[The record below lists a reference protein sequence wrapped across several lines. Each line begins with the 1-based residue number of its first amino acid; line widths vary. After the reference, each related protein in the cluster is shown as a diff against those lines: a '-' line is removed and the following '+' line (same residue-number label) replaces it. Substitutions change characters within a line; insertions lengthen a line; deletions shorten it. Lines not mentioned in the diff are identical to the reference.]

1 MNERIQ
7 ELLKQLGGIQ
17 HDEDGGELTPILV
30 GKDLAKFAELI
41 IKDCLALIDK
51 RREFCIVAGEYESRE
66 YYACMIAKECAFE
79 EAADEIKYQFG
90 VKL

>member
-1 MNERIQ
+1 MNERLE
-7 ELLKQLGGIQ
+7 ELSKEAWRQIDVSKIRGRHPAYTKI
-17 HDEDGGELTPILV
+17 
-30 GKDLAKFAELI
+30 FAELI

-51 RREFCIVAGEYESRE
+51 RREFCSVAGEYESRE

-79 EAADEIKYQFG
+79 EAADEIKYHFA